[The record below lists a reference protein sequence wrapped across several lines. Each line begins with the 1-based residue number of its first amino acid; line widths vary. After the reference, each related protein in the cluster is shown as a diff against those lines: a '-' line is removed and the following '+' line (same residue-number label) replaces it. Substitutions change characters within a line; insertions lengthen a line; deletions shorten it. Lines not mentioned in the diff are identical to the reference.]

1 MELVLLQDII
11 LNDKTPS
18 KSVPLKSNL
27 SYNRY
32 LLTVGH
38 SKIQY
43 LTLAVIFPTQIKG
56 SIRFLPTFSCL
67 AESQVMANNLASIGF
82 NKLNGHFFYI
92 NLMLVTVKHVKY

>member
-1 MELVLLQDII
+1 MELVSLQDII

-18 KSVPLKSNL
+18 KSVPLKFDL

-32 LLTVGH
+32 LFTVGH

-56 SIRFLPTFSCL
+56 SLDFF
-67 AESQVMANNLASIGF
+67 
-82 NKLNGHFFYI
+82 KLF
-92 NLMLVTVKHVKY
+92 HVLQSHR

>member
-1 MELVLLQDII
+1 MQAII
-11 LNDKTPS
+11 LSDKIPS

-32 LLTVGH
+32 LSTVDP
-38 SKIQY
+38 SKIQC
-43 LTLAVIFPTQIKG
+43 LMLAVIVPTQIKG

-67 AESQVMANNLASIGF
+67 AESQVMANNLASTGF
-82 NKLNGHFFYI
+82 NKLNGHLFYI